1 MNQSINAHRRHAKI
15 LLTVLA
21 LTGVALDHLVT
32 SLEAGEGHVNDGVLL
47 MVGLLCGDD
56 RRKGGKREMNTRE
69 ASRMCEPP
77 FNEP

>member
-1 MNQSINAHRRHAKI
+1 
-15 LLTVLA
+15 
-21 LTGVALDHLVT
+21 
-32 SLEAGEGHVNDGVLL
+32 